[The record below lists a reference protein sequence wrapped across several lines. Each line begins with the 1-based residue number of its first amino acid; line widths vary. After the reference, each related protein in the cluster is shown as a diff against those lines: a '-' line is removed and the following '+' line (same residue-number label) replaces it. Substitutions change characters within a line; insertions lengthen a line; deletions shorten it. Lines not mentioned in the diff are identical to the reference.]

1 MDHIASLSSVSS
13 PLVSEML
20 QGTSLATQTKNEDSF
35 ESLYNSAV
43 TMVKETN
50 DLQDAAETEE
60 INFALGYSDDTH
72 TLEIAQEK
80 ANIALQYTI
89 AVRDRFL
96 ESYDTIM
103 NMQI

>member
-35 ESLYNSAV
+35 ETLYNSAV
-43 TMVKETN
+43 TMVTETD

>member
-1 MDHIASLSSVSS
+1 MVNVAGLTELSEQ
-13 PLVSEML
+13 LVSQQL
-20 QGTSLATQTKNEDSF
+20 KNSNVTTTTVAKDSF

-43 TMVKETN
+43 AMITET
-50 DLQDAAETEE
+50 DELADDAETEE

-72 TLEIAQEK
+72 TLQIAQEK

-96 ESYDTIM
+96 EAYEKIM
-103 NMQI
+103 SMQI

>member
-1 MDHIASLSSVSS
+1 MDGVSYVNALSYNWGEE
-13 PLVSEML
+13 LKA
-20 QGTSLATQTKNEDSF
+20 GTSLAVDTANADSF

-43 TMVKETN
+43 AMVTNTN

-60 INFALGYSDDTH
+60 INFALGYSDNTH
-72 TLEIAQEK
+72 TLQIAQEK
-80 ANIALQYTI
+80 ANIALQYTV

-96 ESYDTIM
+96 EAYETIM